1 MLDPNAIL
9 IECRVEYAVGSAIIL
24 LRFFARWKIAG
35 WRGFYWDD
43 FFAFSSWVFFTMIYA
58 MEQREALPPATRK
71 SMREGAKAILKGCII
86 ILFLR
91 FTRDTPLY
99 RYVQII
105 GGVSIAACIAAL
117 ITQTTHCLPMKR
129 NWQILPD
136 PGKECSAGVVINIVI
151 AVGNVLVDALLLVVP
166 LWMLKDSHIRLWRKI
181 RIVFLLS
188 LGLFVMGMA
197 TARCIL
203 SIGTSVQV
211 ALASVWAQREAIV
224 SIFAVNAPVI
234 NGLFRAETWATRKH
248 TSDYSSKNSRT
259 YPNPL
264 HKKKKSGF
272 EIYKMTDFETKMSD
286 METTRAESIVD
297 GAVL

>member
-1 MLDPNAIL
+1 MDAQRLTHQTL
-9 IECRVEYAVGSAIIL
+9 AVSYCGLHQKQIFPLLSSA
-24 LRFFARWKIAG
+24 
-35 WRGFYWDD
+35 D
-43 FFAFSSWVFFTMIYA
+43 
-58 MEQREALPPATRK
+58 
-71 SMREGAKAILKGCII
+71 
-86 ILFLR
+86 
-91 FTRDTPLY
+91 
-99 RYVQII
+99 
-105 GGVSIAACIAAL
+105 
-117 ITQTTHCLPMKR
+117 
-129 NWQILPD
+129 
-136 PGKECSAGVVINIVI
+136 
-151 AVGNVLVDALLLVVP
+151 
-166 LWMLKDSHIRLWRKI
+166 RKI

-211 ALASVWAQREAIV
+211 ALASVWAQREAVSSNSCLQSALKYSNRSRQIV

-286 METTRAESIVD
+286 METTRAESIVELVTD
-297 GAVL
+297 PPVALPVSQWRCSVEAASQKGHSRRAG